1 MDALTTDS
9 GILDS
14 AFLGA
19 VTPQEHERSW
29 TVDLDLNGKKIQF
42 KLDTGAEVTAISE
55 ESLGKLKNISLRK
68 PAKSLYGPTCNAL
81 EVIGQFVATLKT
93 DERVSKQS
101 IFVVRGL
108 KSNLLG
114 LPAITALQ
122 LINWISAT
130 QIDGASIEKKYPELF
145 SGLGNLGEP
154 YVIKMKKDAV
164 PYSLFTPRNVPLPL
178 RGKVQEELLQM
189 EAAGVMS
196 KVDQPSPW
204 CAGIVV
210 VPKNTGAV
218 SICVDLK
225 PLNESVLREAHPM
238 PRVDETLALLTGA
251 KIFSK
256 LDANSGFW
264 KIPLA
269 EESRLLTTFIT
280 PYGRFCF
287 NKLPFGISS
296 APELFQKRM
305 TKILDG
311 LNGVV
316 CLIDD
321 VLIFGSTQTE
331 HDSRLMAVMERIKA
345 ANVTLNPKKCEFS
358 KPQVKFLG
366 HLIDANGIQA
376 DPEKTAAIS
385 SMKPPCNITEL
396 RRFLGMANQLGKFSP
411 HLAEYSQPLR
421 ELLHSKR
428 VWVWGPEQEQ
438 AFQTIKH

>member
-1 MDALTTDS
+1 M
-9 GILDS
+9 
-14 AFLGA
+14 
-19 VTPQEHERSW
+19 
-29 TVDLDLNGKKIQF
+29 
-42 KLDTGAEVTAISE
+42 
-55 ESLGKLKNISLRK
+55 
-68 PAKSLYGPTCNAL
+68 LYGPTCNAL

-114 LPAITALQ
+114 LPAITTLQ

-130 QIDGASIEKKYPELF
+130 QIDGASTENKYPELF
-145 SGLGNLGEP
+145 SGLENLGEP
-154 YVIKMKKDAV
+154 YVIKLKKDAV

-178 RGKVQEELLQM
+178 RDKVQEELLRM
-189 EAAGVMS
+189 EAAGVIS

-204 CAGIVV
+204 CAGMVV
-210 VPKNTGAV
+210 VPKTTGAV
-218 SICVDLK
+218 RICLDLK
-225 PLNESVLREAHPM
+225 PLNESVLRETHPM
-238 PRVDETLALLTGA
+238 PKVDETLALLTSA

-264 KIPLA
+264 QIPLA

-305 TKILDG
+305 TKILEG

-345 ANVTLNPKKCEFS
+345 AQC
-358 KPQVKFLG
+358 
-366 HLIDANGIQA
+366 HA
-376 DPEKTAAIS
+376 
-385 SMKPPCNITEL
+385 
-396 RRFLGMANQLGKFSP
+396 
-411 HLAEYSQPLR
+411 
-421 ELLHSKR
+421 
-428 VWVWGPEQEQ
+428 
-438 AFQTIKH
+438 